1 MDSRTSLARI
11 FLGQPPDQ
19 LHLLNG
25 DQVSLL
31 DFTAYDEYVRRQQK
45 LFKDMSSSA
54 VSPYDEESLG
64 KVADAIR
71 HHKQR
76 DRAVSCISTLAD
88 NGDSIASE
96 ATLSLVVRL
105 ILMVEIGSLEKSF
118 GFMYNTAPCPLP
130 QWTEND
136 LASLARRLF
145 PSSPQIDC
153 SRVSIPATLDA
164 WGLENIAGIK
174 IEFTDNL
181 ADHLRLAKDNTQ
193 LYVFHHVAYL
203 EHQRH
208 ISNPQNAVLPEG
220 LAEESLRTLAILFP
234 QSDHWISLRSTRKKR
249 VWLGRLRANSSRTI
263 DSRLTCCGTPKRYDR
278 QLSNFHFWRERLVI
292 IKEVFDESTPNS
304 FSQWWYDRRNGV
316 QWHNF
321 WVAIVVLGLTAF
333 FGLIQCILAAVQVY
347 KAYHPS

>member
-1 MDSRTSLARI
+1 MSLAHI

-31 DFTAYDEYVRRQQK
+31 DFRAYDEYVQRQQK
-45 LFKDMSSSA
+45 IFNDMSSSA

-64 KVADAIR
+64 KVADEIR
-71 HHKQR
+71 QHKQR
-76 DRAVSCISTLAD
+76 GRAILYISTLAG

-118 GFMYNTAPCPLP
+118 GFMYHTAQCPLP

-136 LASLARRLF
+136 LTSLSRRLF
-145 PSSPQIDC
+145 PFSPQIDC
-153 SRVSIPATLDA
+153 SGVSIPPTFDA
-164 WGLENIAGIK
+164 WSLENVAGIK

-181 ADHLRLAKDNTQ
+181 ADHLRLANNDTQ

-208 ISNPQNAVLPEG
+208 ISNSQNAVLPDG

-234 QSDHWISLRSTRKKR
+234 QSDHWSSLRSTRRRR
-249 VWLGRLRANSSRTI
+249 VWLERLRTNSSRTI
-263 DSRLTCCGTPKRYDR
+263 DSRLTCCGTPNMDDR
-278 QLSNFHFWRERLVI
+278 QLGNFRFWRERLVI
-292 IKEVFDESTPNS
+292 IKDVYDESTPNS

-321 WVAIVVLGLTAF
+321 WVAIVILGLTAF